1 MTRSVQVISMRTW
14 GELGNLLAG
23 RTLAATLAA
32 GLEKADVTVV
42 EAETI
47 FPQFAEAG
55 AAIRELVAARLPADE
70 VRAGYLRLMADF
82 TGRLPADLDDDPVPA
97 ATAERLAPV
106 VEHFTRTKPDLVIGT
121 KGVISRLSHAALRV
135 ADLTAP
141 VVNYVTN
148 EGLLRLPVHRAPHL
162 PVHLVQFDRARDYL
176 IREHGYRPGRVVP
189 VGRLLA
195 QAQAAQVFEGA
206 AGAVDSGDAVGA
218 LDPALTA
225 TSTRILILSNR
236 GGREYLAALERIARA
251 HPDAAL
257 VFVAYDNPALA
268 AEAAELLIE
277 LKVPAWQTFD
287 RLAQGDYLR
296 YLSWLNAA
304 DAPLFISKT
313 GPNSML
319 EGLYFGIPQLLV
331 RSGLPMEE
339 WVGPFLAE
347 HGVGQGFDRMEE
359 LVEVAVR
366 WVGDPD
372 ELPRRRSRA
381 AALARTLLDPDRARR
396 RTVAAV
402 AAVLDGA
409 PLPIDEK
416 EGEPCSPE

>member
-32 GLEKADVTVV
+32 GLDDVDVTVV

-70 VRAGYLRLMADF
+70 VRAGYLSLMADF
-82 TGRLPADLDDDPVPA
+82 TDRLPDGLDDDPVPA
-97 ATAERLAPV
+97 ATADRLTAV
-106 VEHFTRTKPDLVIGT
+106 VEHFARTKPDLVIGT

-135 ADLTAP
+135 ADLAIP

-176 IREHGYRPGRVVP
+176 IREHGYRPEQVVP

-195 QAQAAQVFEGA
+195 QTQAAQVFEGA
-206 AGAVDSGDAVGA
+206 AQAGRIGGVDADAMESA
-218 LDPALTA
+218 LAEA
-225 TSTRILILSNR
+225 RTRILILSNR
-236 GGREYLAALERIARA
+236 GGREYLAAVERIAGT

-257 VFVAYDNPALA
+257 VFIAYNNPAMA
-268 AEAAELLIE
+268 AEAAELLTE

-296 YLSWLNAA
+296 YLAWLHAA

-339 WVGPFLAE
+339 WVGPFLDE
-347 HGVGQGFDRMEE
+347 HEVGRGFDRMED
-359 LVEVAVR
+359 LVDVAVR

-372 ELPRRRSRA
+372 ELPRRRRRA
-381 AALARTLLDPDRARR
+381 AALARTLLDPERARR

-402 AAVLDGA
+402 AAVLDGG
-409 PLPIDEK
+409 PVRIDE
-416 EGEPCSPE
+416 EAPCCPE

>member
-1 MTRSVQVISMRTW
+1 MTRSVQVVSMRTW

-23 RTLAATLAA
+23 RTLAAALAA
-32 GLEKADVTVV
+32 GLAEADVTVV

-82 TGRLPADLDDDPVPA
+82 TGRLPAGLDDDPVPP
-97 ATAERLAPV
+97 ATAERLASV
-106 VEHFTRTKPDLVIGT
+106 VAHFTRTRPDLVIGT
-121 KGVISRLSHAALRV
+121 KGVITRLCHAALRV
-135 ADLTAP
+135 AGLTAP

-176 IREHGYRPGRVVP
+176 VREHGYRPERVVP

-195 QAQAAQVFEGA
+195 QTQAAQVFEGA
-206 AGAVDSGDAVGA
+206 AVEGGDGF
-218 LDPALTA
+218 DPALTA
-225 TSTRILILSNR
+225 AGTRILILSNR
-236 GGREYLAALERIARA
+236 GGREYLDALERIARA

-257 VFVAYDNPALA
+257 VFIAYNNPALA
-268 AEAAELLIE
+268 AEAAELLTE
-277 LKVPAWQTFD
+277 LKTPAWQTFD

-366 WVGDPD
+366 WVGDPA
-372 ELPRRRSRA
+372 ELPVRRRRA
-381 AALARTLLDPDRARR
+381 AALARTLLDPDEARR

-409 PLPIDEK
+409 PPPTD
-416 EGEPCSPE
+416 GEVASCSRE

>member
-32 GLEKADVTVV
+32 GLDDAEVTVV
-42 EAETI
+42 EAETL

-70 VRAGYLRLMADF
+70 VRAGYLRLMTDF
-82 TGRLPADLDDDPVPA
+82 TDRLPAGLDDDPLPA
-97 ATAERLAPV
+97 ATVDRLAPV
-106 VEHFTRTKPDLVIGT
+106 ADHFAQTKPDLVIGT
-121 KGVISRLSHAALRV
+121 KGVISRLSHAALRI
-135 ADLTAP
+135 ADLPTP

-162 PVHLVQFDRARDYL
+162 PVHLVQFDRAKDYL
-176 IREHGYRPGRVVP
+176 VREHGYRPERVVP

-206 AGAVDSGDAVGA
+206 AAGIGDADAVGA
-218 LDPALTA
+218 ADPALTA
-225 TSTRILILSNR
+225 AGTRILILSNR

-251 HPDAAL
+251 HPEAAL
-257 VFVAYDNPALA
+257 VFIAYNNPALA
-268 AEAAELLIE
+268 AEAAELLTA
-277 LKVPAWQTFD
+277 LGRSAWQTFD

-296 YLSWLNAA
+296 YLAWLHAA

-319 EGLYFGIPQLLV
+319 EGLYFGVPQLLV

-347 HGVGQGFDRMEE
+347 HGVGRGFDRMEE

-372 ELPRRRSRA
+372 ELPRRRRRA
-381 AALARTLLDPDRARR
+381 MALARTLLDPDRARR
-396 RTVAAV
+396 QTVAAV
-402 AAVLDGA
+402 AAVLDGV
-409 PLPIDEK
+409 PLRIDE
-416 EGEPCSPE
+416 EETCSPE

>member
-32 GLEKADVTVV
+32 GLDDVDVTVV

-70 VRAGYLRLMADF
+70 VRAGYLSLMADF
-82 TGRLPADLDDDPVPA
+82 TGRLPGGLDDDPVPA
-97 ATAERLAPV
+97 ATADRLAAV
-106 VEHFTRTKPDLVIGT
+106 VEHFATTKPDLVIGT
-121 KGVISRLSHAALRV
+121 KGVISRLSRAALRI
-135 ADLTAP
+135 ADLPTP

-176 IREHGYRPGRVVP
+176 VREHGYRPERVVP

-206 AGAVDSGDAVGA
+206 GQGGRIGGTDADAMESA
-218 LDPALTA
+218 LAEA
-225 TSTRILILSNR
+225 RTRVLILSNR
-236 GGREYLAALERIARA
+236 GGREYLAAVERIATA

-257 VFVAYDNPALA
+257 VFIAYNNPTLA
-268 AEAAELLIE
+268 TEAAELLTE

-296 YLSWLNAA
+296 YLSWLHAA

-347 HGVGQGFDRMEE
+347 HGVGQGFDRMED
-359 LVEVAVR
+359 LVDVAVR
-366 WVGDPD
+366 WLGDPD
-372 ELPRRRSRA
+372 ELPRRRHLA
-381 AALARTLLDPDRARR
+381 TALARTLLDPDRARR

-402 AAVLDGA
+402 AAVLDGGPA
-409 PLPIDEK
+409 RIDE
-416 EGEPCSPE
+416 EAPCSPE

>member
-32 GLEKADVTVV
+32 GLDDVDVTVV

-82 TGRLPADLDDDPVPA
+82 TSRLPGGLDDDPVPA
-97 ATAERLAPV
+97 ATADRLTAV
-106 VEHFTRTKPDLVIGT
+106 VEHFARTKPDLVIGT

-135 ADLTAP
+135 ADLPIP

-176 IREHGYRPGRVVP
+176 IREHGYRPEQVVP

-206 AGAVDSGDAVGA
+206 AQGGRIGDTDADA
-218 LDPALTA
+218 MEPALA
-225 TSTRILILSNR
+225 EARTRVLILSNR
-236 GGREYLAALERIARA
+236 GGREYLAAVERIATT

-257 VFVAYDNPALA
+257 VFIAYNNPALA
-268 AEAAELLIE
+268 AEAAALLTE

-296 YLSWLNAA
+296 YLSWLHAA

-347 HGVGQGFDRMEE
+347 HGVGQGFDRMED
-359 LVEVAVR
+359 LVDVAVR
-366 WVGDPD
+366 WLGDPD
-372 ELPRRRSRA
+372 ELPRRRHLA
-381 AALARTLLDPDRARR
+381 TTLARTLLDPDRARR

-402 AAVLDGA
+402 AAVLDGR
-409 PLPIDEK
+409 PVRIDE
-416 EGEPCSPE
+416 EAPCSPE

>member
-23 RTLAATLAA
+23 QTLAATLAA
-32 GLEKADVTVV
+32 GLDRANVTLV
-42 EAETI
+42 EAETL

-70 VRAGYLRLMADF
+70 VWAGYLRLMADF
-82 TGRLPADLDDDPVPA
+82 AGRLPAGLDEDPVPA
-97 ATAERLAPV
+97 ATAGRLALV
-106 VEHFTRTKPDLVIGT
+106 VEHFARTKPDLVIGT

-135 ADLTAP
+135 ADLAVP

-148 EGLLRLPVHRAPHL
+148 EGLLRLPVHRAPDL
-162 PVHLVQFDRARDYL
+162 PVHLVQFDRAKDYL
-176 IREHGYRPGRVVP
+176 VRECGYRPERVLP

-195 QAQAAQVFEGA
+195 QTHAAKVFEG
-206 AGAVDSGDAVGA
+206 GDAVGA
-218 LDPALTA
+218 IDPAMFEP
-225 TSTRILILSNR
+225 STRILILSNR
-236 GGREYLAALERIARA
+236 GGREYLGALERIARA

-257 VFVAYDNPALA
+257 VFIAFNNPALA
-268 AEAAELLIE
+268 AEAAELLTE
-277 LKVPAWQTFD
+277 LKVFAWRTFD

-296 YLSWLNAA
+296 YLSWLEAA

-339 WVGPFLAE
+339 WVGPFLSE
-347 HGVGQGFDRMEE
+347 NGVGQAFDQMEE
-359 LVEVAVR
+359 LVEVALR

-372 ELPRRRSRA
+372 ELPRRRRRA
-381 AALARTLLDPDRARR
+381 VAVARTLLDPDRARWQ
-396 RTVAAV
+396 TVAAV
-402 AAVLDGA
+402 AAALDRA
-409 PLPIDEK
+409 PLPIDE
-416 EGEPCSPE
+416 EESCSPE